1 MLQWSRWLDTH
12 PTPSVIIGGRGRDA
26 MNNINPASEVDVI
39 IGSNIRRIREFSGV
53 SKRGLA
59 KAVGVS
65 WSQLK
70 KCEDGARR
78 ISAGSLFAVARAL
91 NCSIDEF
98 WKGIEPGEPMVALP
112 AHSDDAI
119 AVATN
124 FDRIPS
130 PTHRKAIARLIATLA
145 RS

>member
-1 MLQWSRWLDTH
+1 MAANS
-12 PTPSVIIGGRGRDA
+12 GGA
-26 MNNINPASEVDVI
+26 MNNTNTTSEVDVI

-59 KAVGVS
+59 KAVGIS
-65 WSQLK
+65 WSQMK

-78 ISAGSLFAVARAL
+78 ISAGSLLAVARAL

-98 WKGIEPGEPMVALP
+98 WKGIDAGAATLTLPAQSNDAMMVAR
-112 AHSDDAI
+112 
-119 AVATN
+119 N

-130 PTHRKAIARLIATLA
+130 PAQREAISNLIATLA
-145 RS
+145 EAGASPGYA

>member
-1 MLQWSRWLDTH
+1 MSSTN
-12 PTPSVIIGGRGRDA
+12 TT
-26 MNNINPASEVDVI
+26 SEVDVI

-59 KAVGVS
+59 KAVGIS
-65 WSQLK
+65 WSQMK

-98 WKGIEPGEPMVALP
+98 WKGIDPGATLILPAQSNDAMMVAR
-112 AHSDDAI
+112 
-119 AVATN
+119 N

-130 PTHRKAIARLIATLA
+130 PAHRAAIANLIATLA
-145 RS
+145 DGGALQSAAE

>member
-1 MLQWSRWLDTH
+1 
-12 PTPSVIIGGRGRDA
+12 

-98 WKGIEPGEPMVALP
+98 WKGIDPREAMVALP

-124 FDRIPS
+124 FDRIPL
-130 PTHRKAIARLIATLA
+130 PTHREAIASLIATLA

>member
-1 MLQWSRWLDTH
+1 
-12 PTPSVIIGGRGRDA
+12 
-26 MNNINPASEVDVI
+26 MNNTNTTSEFDVI

-59 KAVGVS
+59 KAVGIS
-65 WSQLK
+65 WSQMK

-98 WKGIEPGEPMVALP
+98 WKGIDPVAATLILPAQSNDALMVAR
-112 AHSDDAI
+112 
-119 AVATN
+119 N

-130 PTHRKAIARLIATLA
+130 PAHRDAIANLIATLA
-145 RS
+145 DDAALQSAAE

>member
-1 MLQWSRWLDTH
+1 MSNTN
-12 PTPSVIIGGRGRDA
+12 TT
-26 MNNINPASEVDVI
+26 SEVDVI

-59 KAVGVS
+59 KAVGIS
-65 WSQLK
+65 WSQMK

-98 WKGIEPGEPMVALP
+98 WKGVDTGETAVVLP
-112 AHSDDAI
+112 EQSNDAI
-119 AVATN
+119 IVARN
-124 FDRIPS
+124 FDRIRS
-130 PTHRKAIARLIATLA
+130 PAHRAAIANLIATLA
-145 RS
+145 DGGALQSAAE

>member
-1 MLQWSRWLDTH
+1 M
-12 PTPSVIIGGRGRDA
+12 GRA
-26 MNNINPASEVDVI
+26 MNSTNTTGDVDVI
-39 IGSNIRRIREFSGV
+39 IGSNIRRIRECAGV

-59 KAVGVS
+59 KAVGIS
-65 WSQLK
+65 WSQMK

-98 WKGIEPGEPMVALP
+98 WKGIDTGEATLVLP
-112 AHSDDAI
+112 AQSNDAI
-119 AVATN
+119 VVARN

-130 PTHRKAIARLIATLA
+130 PAHRDAISNLIAVLA
-145 RS
+145 DGGALKSAAE

>member
-1 MLQWSRWLDTH
+1 
-12 PTPSVIIGGRGRDA
+12 
-26 MNNINPASEVDVI
+26 MNNTNTASEVDVI
-39 IGSNIRRIREFSGV
+39 IGSNIRRVREFSGV

-59 KAVGVS
+59 KAVGIS
-65 WSQLK
+65 WSQMK

-98 WKGIEPGEPMVALP
+98 WKGIDPGATLILPAQSNDAMMVAR
-112 AHSDDAI
+112 
-119 AVATN
+119 N

-130 PTHRKAIARLIATLA
+130 PAHRVAIANLIATLA
-145 RS
+145 DGGALQSAAE

>member
-1 MLQWSRWLDTH
+1 
-12 PTPSVIIGGRGRDA
+12 
-26 MNNINPASEVDVI
+26 MNNTNTTSEVDVI

-59 KAVGVS
+59 KAVGIS
-65 WSQLK
+65 WSQMK

-98 WKGIEPGEPMVALP
+98 WRGIDTGEPTVLLP
-112 AHSDDAI
+112 EQSDDAMM
-119 AVATN
+119 VARN
-124 FDRIPS
+124 FDRIRS
-130 PTHRKAIARLIATLA
+130 PVRRAAIANLIAALA
-145 RS
+145 DGVALKSAAE

>member
-1 MLQWSRWLDTH
+1 
-12 PTPSVIIGGRGRDA
+12 
-26 MNNINPASEVDVI
+26 MNNTNTTSEVDVI
-39 IGSNIRRIREFSGV
+39 IGSNIRRVREFSGV

-59 KAVGVS
+59 KAVGIS
-65 WSQLK
+65 WSQMK

-98 WKGIEPGEPMVALP
+98 WRGIDPGETTVLLP
-112 AHSDDAI
+112 EQSDDAMM
-119 AVATN
+119 VARN

-130 PTHRKAIARLIATLA
+130 PAHRDAIANLIATLA
-145 RS
+145 DGGALQSAAE

>member
-1 MLQWSRWLDTH
+1 
-12 PTPSVIIGGRGRDA
+12 
-26 MNNINPASEVDVI
+26 MNNTNTTSEVDVI

-59 KAVGVS
+59 KAVGIS
-65 WSQLK
+65 WSQMK

-98 WKGIEPGEPMVALP
+98 WRGIDPGEATLVLP
-112 AHSDDAI
+112 ARSDDAI
-119 AVATN
+119 MVARN

-130 PTHRKAIARLIATLA
+130 PARRAAIANLIAALA
-145 RS
+145 DGVALKSAAE